1 MDIIRSALRAL
12 YVNQLDRS
20 KITDPPKSLSSYSP
34 LASLRQATTIAYQ
47 ADRLHLLGMADFLF
61 YFIINSKWDLLNSTV
76 MVYSSDCEFKTYF
89 QEMICSKFTTF
100 MAFMFCR
107 PETINFDLNPLQSLP
122 VNPFQF
128 IRVPHDTQRK
138 MMCVLTIKHRLTH
151 ACVCPMF

>member
-107 PETINFDLNPLQSLP
+107 PETIKIRYFTSENCESKSLILFK
-122 VNPFQF
+122 NWSHQ
-128 IRVPHDTQRK
+128 TSN
-138 MMCVLTIKHRLTH
+138 
-151 ACVCPMF
+151 